1 MNTYNVE
8 IVHEASGV
16 SIKFEYESD
25 TPHEDYLASE
35 IFSDLSVTV
44 TKTTEDQETEM
55 SLLKELQDIN
65 KWLDEIIWEVNK
77 FNETI
82 EDLSAR
88 YGQSKTNSP
97 EAQRYSRLLGQIL
110 LQ

>member
-1 MNTYNVE
+1 
-8 IVHEASGV
+8 
-16 SIKFEYESD
+16 
-25 TPHEDYLASE
+25 
-35 IFSDLSVTV
+35 
-44 TKTTEDQETEM
+44 M

-88 YGQSKTNSP
+88 Y
-97 EAQRYSRLLGQIL
+97 ADRYSNSKKA
-110 LQ
+110 